1 MKKKIELGI
10 DLPRFKQNAGETKQ
24 AWVYRSVCELIRAG
38 TIGPATRLPST
49 RELAGRWSLSRGI
62 VDAAYDMLRQEGY
75 VESRVGSGT
84 WVSQELPDRFLRLD
98 PAAPASAAHRS
109 RRTSEP
115 ESLLH
120 AFQVP
125 FLARL
130 ADPDLFPLASWR
142 ALAAK
147 ALQRADG
154 ATLSEEDPAGHLP
167 LRRQI
172 AAYLGV
178 ARGIRCEAADIIV
191 VTGIRHGIDLSAQLM
206 AGSGRRVLVEDP
218 GYPAAYAF
226 HTARGN
232 PVSAIPVD
240 AQGFCVAS
248 ARGFGDAGMAYVT
261 PAHQSPLGLPMSPER
276 CRDLLAWAQCQD
288 AWIFEDDYDSEFNY
302 AHSPMPALKA
312 MDLDDRVLHCGSFN
326 KTLLPALR
334 IGYLVVPARLRDQL
348 RQLRGETGRANS
360 IFDQLALS
368 AFLES
373 GSFARHLRRARIVY
387 QQRRDIVL
395 DALRLALGQ
404 RLRVSGEQGG
414 FHFVLWLPPGWTEER
429 CRAALLA
436 QGIAVQFLSEF
447 CHQAQLPPAV
457 ILGFTAIQNAALS
470 RAAAMLGATLK
481 QDSCNRN

>member
-10 DLPRFKQNAGETKQ
+10 DLPLFKQNAGETKQ
-24 AWVYRSVCELIRAG
+24 AWVYRSVSELIRAG

-49 RELAGRWSLSRGI
+49 RELAGRWALSRGI

-98 PAAPASAAHRS
+98 AAAPVPASVADQKPRADA
-109 RRTSEP
+109 P

-130 ADPDLFPLASWR
+130 ADPELFPLATWR
-142 ALAAK
+142 ALATK

-167 LRRQI
+167 LRQQI

-226 HTARGN
+226 HAARGN
-232 PVSAIPVD
+232 PVSAVAVD

-261 PAHQSPLGLPMSPER
+261 PAHQSPLGMPMAPER
-276 CRDLLAWAQCQD
+276 CRELLAWAKRQD

-302 AHSPMPALKA
+302 ARSPLPALKA

-334 IGYLVVPARLRDQL
+334 IGYLVVPASLRDQL

-395 DALRLALGQ
+395 DALRQALGA

-429 CRAALLA
+429 CRAALKPH
-436 QGIAVQFLSEF
+436 GIQVQFLSEY
-447 CHQAQLPPAV
+447 CHQTQLAPAV
-457 ILGFTAIQNAALS
+457 MLGFTAIQNAALS
-470 RAAAMLGATLK
+470 RAAAILGATLK
-481 QDSCNRN
+481 QEP